1 MTPDIDAGFA
11 QIARQRIA
19 RAPLRYYIWLPIKRA
34 IALWFV
40 PHAQFYRFAG
50 DLFPLDEMD
59 HENHQDLWLPIFFL
73 LTLTY
78 SIAGVAGAWI
88 LWKGDRVGGRDAI
101 RWLLLTAFLILP
113 RWIYMATLEHTEP
126 RYVVEFFPFLS
137 VLGGIA
143 ISSFWIKPKQIS
155 RTNFR
160 RGA

>member
-19 RAPLRYYIWLPIKRA
+19 YAPLRYYVWLPIKRA
-34 IALWFV
+34 VALWFV
-40 PHAQFYRFAG
+40 PHAEYYPFQG
-50 DLFPLDEMD
+50 ELFPLDEMD

-73 LTLTY
+73 LTLIYTTL
-78 SIAGVAGAWI
+78 GVAGAWL
-88 LWKGDRVGGRDAI
+88 LWITYRGARIDAI
-101 RWLLLTAFLILP
+101 RWLLLAAFLILP

-143 ISSFWIKPKQIS
+143 ISCFFGV
-155 RTNFR
+155 N
-160 RGA
+160 